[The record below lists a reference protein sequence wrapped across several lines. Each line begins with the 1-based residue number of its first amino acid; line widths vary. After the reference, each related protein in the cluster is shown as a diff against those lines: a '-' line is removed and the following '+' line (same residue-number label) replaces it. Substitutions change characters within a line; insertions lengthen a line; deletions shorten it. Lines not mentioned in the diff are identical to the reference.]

1 VLTGGAPTPATG
13 MTMAGSL
20 QQDEGMKAVFPSAYV
35 TKSKSYLVDGYA
47 TMQLPLA
54 QRSVVGLGVEL
65 DGRATLTGSTRSLML
80 FDFKA
85 AAWVTLFNRESQPIT
100 DMRSVI
106 DASGDP
112 ARFVSGTGE
121 VRVRMQAART
131 SGAFDMRLDQA
142 LLRIQHR

>member
-1 VLTGGAPTPATG
+1 MVL
-13 MTMAGSL
+13 
-20 QQDEGMKAVFPSAYV
+20 PSTYV

-47 TMQLPLA
+47 SMQLPSA
-54 QRSVVGLGVEL
+54 QRNVASLGVEL
-65 DGRATLTGSTRSLML
+65 DGRATLTGSTRTLML
-80 FDFKA
+80 YDFKA
-85 AAWVTLFNRESQPIT
+85 AGWVTLVDRDSQPIT

-121 VRVRMQAART
+121 VRVRMQAVRT

>member
-1 VLTGGAPTPATG
+1 
-13 MTMAGSL
+13 
-20 QQDEGMKAVFPSAYV
+20 MKAVLPSAYV

-47 TMQLPLA
+47 SMQLPSA

-80 FDFKA
+80 YDFKA
-85 AAWVTLFNRESQPIT
+85 AAWVTLFDRESQPIT